1 MQYKYPDNSYICNRM
16 TSLQSRHTG
25 FWLHLAAWSVVFGLP
40 LFVPGGR
47 EPVMNMQE
55 YVRFL
60 VVPLSFMAVFYVNYL
75 LLIDRYL
82 FMRHVGRFLLANA
95 LLVAGVMLLV
105 HLFFRFGIPP
115 RPHHPPMERPWQDT
129 MFFFLRNAMLYLL
142 VVGVSVAIRMTGQW
156 YRAENIR
163 KDLERS
169 RSEAELQNLK
179 SQLNPHFLFN
189 TLNNIYSLI
198 QLDPNRA
205 QQTVHDLSRLL
216 RYVLYDSSQPTV
228 PLKAEMDFLGNYI
241 ELMRIRLP
249 RHVRLDVSLPENP
262 SHTLVAPLLFI
273 SLVENAFKHGVS
285 NDRPSFIDID
295 IREEEGVLACR
306 IENSFFPKSEADR
319 SGSGIGLANLCRRLE
334 MIYPGRY
341 EMKYGQHGDTYET
354 LLRIN
359 LTDR

>member
-1 MQYKYPDNSYICNRM
+1 M

-82 FMRHVGRFLLANA
+82 FTRHVGRFLLANA

-228 PLKAEMDFLGNYI
+228 PLRPKWTSWAI
-241 ELMRIRLP
+241 
-249 RHVRLDVSLPENP
+249 
-262 SHTLVAPLLFI
+262 T
-273 SLVENAFKHGVS
+273 S
-285 NDRPSFIDID
+285 N
-295 IREEEGVLACR
+295 
-306 IENSFFPKSEADR
+306 
-319 SGSGIGLANLCRRLE
+319 
-334 MIYPGRY
+334 
-341 EMKYGQHGDTYET
+341 
-354 LLRIN
+354 
-359 LTDR
+359 

>member
-1 MQYKYPDNSYICNRM
+1 M

-82 FMRHVGRFLLANA
+82 FTRHVGRFLLANA

-198 QLDPNRA
+198 QIDADRA
-205 QQTVHDLSRLL
+205 QQSVHELSSLL
-216 RYVLYDSSQPTV
+216 RYVLYESSRPTV
-228 PLKAEMDFLGNYI
+228 PLKSEIEFLRDYI
-241 ELMRIRLP
+241 ELMRIRQP
-249 RHVRLDVSLPENP
+249 RHMRVFVALPEEP
-262 SHTLVAPLLFI
+262 GLTPVAPLLFI

-285 NDRPSFIDID
+285 NEKPSYVTIDIHEAGGQL
-295 IREEEGVLACR
+295 ICK
-306 IENSFFPKSEADR
+306 IKNSYFPKSGDSDR
-319 SGSGIGLANLCRRLE
+319 SGSGIGLTNLSKRLE

-341 EMKYGQHGDTYET
+341 TFEYGQAGDAYQA
-354 LLRIN
+354 LLCIE
-359 LTDR
+359 LKEQ

>member
-1 MQYKYPDNSYICNRM
+1 
-16 TSLQSRHTG
+16 
-25 FWLHLAAWSVVFGLP
+25 
-40 LFVPGGR
+40 
-47 EPVMNMQE
+47 MNMQE

-82 FMRHVGRFLLANA
+82 FTRHVGRFLLANA

-163 KDLERS
+163 KDLGGAAPKRNCKTSRANSIPISCSTRS
-169 RSEAELQNLK
+169 TTSIRS
-179 SQLNPHFLFN
+179 SR
-189 TLNNIYSLI
+189 
-198 QLDPNRA
+198 LDPNRA

>member
-1 MQYKYPDNSYICNRM
+1 MNI
-16 TSLQSRHTG
+16 LQSKYTG
-25 FWLHLAAWSVVFGLP
+25 YLVHITAWAVILGIP
-40 LFVPGGR
+40 LFVTAPNR
-47 EPVMNMQE
+47 PLMQGPE

-60 VVPLSFMAVFYVNYL
+60 LVTLSFMVVFYTNYFR
-75 LLIDRYL
+75 LIERHL
-82 FMRHVGRFLLANA
+82 FTRHPGRFLGCNLMLITAVIV
-95 LLVAGVMLLV
+95 LL
-105 HLFFRFGIPP
+105 HLFFRYILPP
-115 RPHHPPMERPWQDT
+115 PDLAGMRMPEHPWQHAVR
-129 MFFFLRNAMLYLL
+129 FFVGNAILYLF
-142 VVGVSVAIRMTGQW
+142 VVAVSVAIRMTGSW
-156 YRAENIR
+156 YKTETARQQ
-163 KDLERS
+163 LEHS
-169 RSEAELQNLK
+169 RTEAELQNLK

-198 QLDPNRA
+198 QIDTSRA
-205 QQTVHDLSRLL
+205 QQAVHDLSRML
-216 RYVLYDSSQPTV
+216 RYVLYDSSHPAV
-228 PLKAEMDFLGNYI
+228 PLSAEIDFLRDYI

-306 IENSFFPKSEADR
+306 IENSFFPKSGADR

>member
-1 MQYKYPDNSYICNRM
+1 MNI
-16 TSLQSRHTG
+16 LQSKYTG
-25 FWLHLAAWSVVFGLP
+25 YLVHITAWAVILGIP
-40 LFVPGGR
+40 LFVTAPNR
-47 EPVMNMQE
+47 PLMQGPE

-60 VVPLSFMAVFYVNYL
+60 LVTLSFMVVFYTNYFR
-75 LLIDRYL
+75 LIERHL
-82 FMRHVGRFLLANA
+82 FTRHPGRFLGCNL
-95 LLVAGVMLLV
+95 LLVAAVIALL
-105 HLFFRFGIPP
+105 HLFFRYILPP
-115 RPHHPPMERPWQDT
+115 PDLIDMHRPELPWQHAVR
-129 MFFFLRNAMLYLL
+129 FFAGNAILYLL
-142 VVGVSVAIRMTGQW
+142 VVAVSVAIRMTGSW
-156 YRAENIR
+156 YKAETAR
-163 KDLERS
+163 QRLEHS
-169 RSEAELQNLK
+169 HTEAELQNLK

-198 QLDPNRA
+198 QIDTSRA
-205 QQTVHDLSRLL
+205 QQAVHDLSRML
-216 RYVLYDSSQPTV
+216 RYVLYDSSHPAV
-228 PLKAEMDFLGNYI
+228 PLSAEIDFLRDYI

-306 IENSFFPKSEADR
+306 IENSFFPKSGADR

>member
-1 MQYKYPDNSYICNRM
+1 M

-82 FMRHVGRFLLANA
+82 FTRHVGRFLLANA

-115 RPHHPPMERPWQDT
+115 RPHHPPME
-129 MFFFLRNAMLYLL
+129 
-142 VVGVSVAIRMTGQW
+142 RMTGQW

-198 QLDPNRA
+198 QLDPDRA

-216 RYVLYDSSQPTV
+216 RYVLYDSSRPTV

>member
-1 MQYKYPDNSYICNRM
+1 M

-82 FMRHVGRFLLANA
+82 FTRHVGRFLLANA

-189 TLNNIYSLI
+189 S
-198 QLDPNRA
+198 
-205 QQTVHDLSRLL
+205 SR
-216 RYVLYDSSQPTV
+216 PTV

>member
-1 MQYKYPDNSYICNRM
+1 M

-82 FMRHVGRFLLANA
+82 FTRHVGRFLLANA

-179 SQLNPHFLFN
+179 SQLNPHS
-189 TLNNIYSLI
+189 YSTRSTTSI
-198 QLDPNRA
+198 R
-205 QQTVHDLSRLL
+205 
-216 RYVLYDSSQPTV
+216 SSSSIPT
-228 PLKAEMDFLGNYI
+228 G
-241 ELMRIRLP
+241 
-249 RHVRLDVSLPENP
+249 P
-262 SHTLVAPLLFI
+262 SKRCT
-273 SLVENAFKHGVS
+273 
-285 NDRPSFIDID
+285 
-295 IREEEGVLACR
+295 
-306 IENSFFPKSEADR
+306 
-319 SGSGIGLANLCRRLE
+319 
-334 MIYPGRY
+334 
-341 EMKYGQHGDTYET
+341 T
-354 LLRIN
+354 
-359 LTDR
+359 

>member
-1 MQYKYPDNSYICNRM
+1 MKKITFP
-16 TSLQSRHTG
+16 
-25 FWLHLAAWSVVFGLP
+25 VVL
-40 LFVPGGR
+40 
-47 EPVMNMQE
+47 
-55 YVRFL
+55 
-60 VVPLSFMAVFYVNYL
+60 
-75 LLIDRYL
+75 
-82 FMRHVGRFLLANA
+82 FLLAACSSNNESRQTEET
-95 LLVAGVMLLV
+95 VATVVTVDETVPDTVQVDAVTSATSKPNQVSFNGTMV
-105 HLFFRFGIPP
+105 IPP
-115 RPHHPPMERPWQDT
+115 QRMATVSLT
-129 MFFFLRNAMLYLL
+129 MGGVVKSTSLLPGESVGKGTVLATLENPEFITLQQTYLDSHAQAEYL
-142 VVGVSVAIRMTGQW
+142 EAEYRRQKALSAEQAASQKKFQQSKADYLSMKSRM
-156 YRAENIR
+156 
-163 KDLERS
+163 
-169 RSEAELQNLK
+169 EAELK
-179 SQLNPHFLFN
+179 SLRNQLNPHFLLN
-189 TLNNIYSLI
+189 TLNNIYALI
-198 QLDPNRA
+198 AFDTDKA
-205 QQTVHDLSRLL
+205 QQAVQELSRLL
-216 RYVLYDSSQPTV
+216 RYVLYDNQEKYV
-228 PLKAEMDFLGNYI
+228 PLCKEVGFICNYI

>member
-1 MQYKYPDNSYICNRM
+1 MKYPDNSYICNRM

-82 FMRHVGRFLLANA
+82 FTRHVGRFLLANA

-105 HLFFRFGIPP
+105 HLFFRFGVPP

-198 QLDPNRA
+198 QLDPDRA

-216 RYVLYDSSQPTV
+216 RYVLYDSSRPTV

>member
-1 MQYKYPDNSYICNRM
+1 M

-82 FMRHVGRFLLANA
+82 FTRHVGRFLLANA

-198 QLDPNRA
+198 QLDPDRA

-216 RYVLYDSSQPTV
+216 RYVLYDSSRPTV

-273 SLVENAFKHGVS
+273 SLVENAFKHRKRFQARRKQ
-285 NDRPSFIDID
+285 RPPFVH
-295 IREEEGVLACR
+295 RHR
-306 IENSFFPKSEADR
+306 H
-319 SGSGIGLANLCRRLE
+319 
-334 MIYPGRY
+334 PGRGRSTRLPDR
-341 EMKYGQHGDTYET
+341 EQ
-354 LLRIN
+354 LLSQIGGRPQRLGHRACEPLPAARNDLSRALRNEIRTTRRHVRN
-359 LTDR
+359 PAPH

>member
-1 MQYKYPDNSYICNRM
+1 
-16 TSLQSRHTG
+16 
-25 FWLHLAAWSVVFGLP
+25 
-40 LFVPGGR
+40 
-47 EPVMNMQE
+47 MNMQE

-82 FMRHVGRFLLANA
+82 FTRHVGRFLLANA

-198 QLDPNRA
+198 QLDPDRA

-216 RYVLYDSSQPTV
+216 RYVLYDSSRPTV

-249 RHVRLDVSLPENP
+249 RHVRLDVSLPEIRRIP
-262 SHTLVAPLLFI
+262 SWRRCSSSRWSKRFQARR
-273 SLVENAFKHGVS
+273 KQ
-285 NDRPSFIDID
+285 RPPFVH
-295 IREEEGVLACR
+295 RHR
-306 IENSFFPKSEADR
+306 H
-319 SGSGIGLANLCRRLE
+319 
-334 MIYPGRY
+334 PGRGRSTRLPDR
-341 EMKYGQHGDTYET
+341 EQ
-354 LLRIN
+354 LLPQIGGRPQRLGHRACEPLPAARNDLSRALRNEIRTTRRHVRN
-359 LTDR
+359 PAPH

>member
-1 MQYKYPDNSYICNRM
+1 MKYPDNSYICNRM

-82 FMRHVGRFLLANA
+82 FTRHVGRFLLANA

-198 QLDPNRA
+198 QLDPDRA

-216 RYVLYDSSQPTV
+216 RYVLYDSSQPMV
-228 PLKAEMDFLGNYI
+228 PLEKELDFIRNYV

-249 RHVRLDVSLPENP
+249 EHVKLTTDISSATSE
-262 SHTLVAPLLFI
+262 TQVAPLLFI
-273 SLVENAFKHGVS
+273 SLIENAFKHGVS
-285 NDRPSFIDID
+285 HNKPSFIDLKIHQEGTRIVCS
-295 IREEEGVLACR
+295 IR
-306 IENSFFPKSEADR
+306 NSDFPKDNGQDK
-319 SGSGIGLANLCRRLE
+319 SGSGIGLQNLSRRLE
-334 MIYPGRY
+334 LLYPSHHIFT
-341 EMKYGQHGDTYET
+341 YGQKGDEYVC
-354 LLRIN
+354 LLE
-359 LTDR
+359 LQA

>member
-1 MQYKYPDNSYICNRM
+1 MNI
-16 TSLQSRHTG
+16 LQSKYTG
-25 FWLHLAAWSVVFGLP
+25 YLVHITAWAVILGIP
-40 LFVPGGR
+40 LFVTAPNR
-47 EPVMNMQE
+47 PLMQGPE

-60 VVPLSFMAVFYVNYL
+60 LVTLSFMVVFYTNYFR
-75 LLIDRYL
+75 LIERHL
-82 FMRHVGRFLLANA
+82 FTRHPGRFLGCNLMLITAVIV
-95 LLVAGVMLLV
+95 LL
-105 HLFFRFGIPP
+105 HLFFRYILPP
-115 RPHHPPMERPWQDT
+115 PDLAGMRMPEHPWQHAVR
-129 MFFFLRNAMLYLL
+129 FFAGNAILYLF
-142 VVGVSVAIRMTGQW
+142 VVAVSVAIRMTGSW
-156 YRAENIR
+156 YKTETARQQ
-163 KDLERS
+163 LEHS
-169 RSEAELQNLK
+169 RTEAELQNLK

-198 QLDPNRA
+198 QIDTSRA
-205 QQTVHDLSRLL
+205 QQAVHDLSRML
-216 RYVLYDSSQPTV
+216 RYVLYDSSHPAV
-228 PLKAEMDFLGNYI
+228 PLSAEIDFLRDYI